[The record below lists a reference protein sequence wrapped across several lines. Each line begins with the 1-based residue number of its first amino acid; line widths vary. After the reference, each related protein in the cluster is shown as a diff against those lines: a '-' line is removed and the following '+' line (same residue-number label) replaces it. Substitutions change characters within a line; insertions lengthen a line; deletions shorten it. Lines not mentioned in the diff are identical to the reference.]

1 MSNLTYIK
9 TRVKNREH
17 LFTALQSL
25 GFSIKEGSSLS
36 ISNNYETKQVDFI
49 CIDPTN
55 GREIGFYR
63 NSNGDFSIAGSGLSG
78 FESKTIE
85 AEVIKIENR
94 IKREYA
100 RSVIKKK
107 LSEQGFFLVNES
119 ENEDSIVIKLSRIV

>member
-17 LFTALQSL
+17 LFTALKTL

-36 ISNNYETKQVDFI
+36 VSNYYETKQVDFI
-49 CIDPTN
+49 CIDPVN
-55 GREIGFYR
+55 GREFGFFQ
-63 NSNGDFSIAGSGLSG
+63 NNDGDFSIAGNGLNG
-78 FESKTIE
+78 FDKKAIE
-85 AEVIKIENR
+85 VEVIKIENR

-100 RSVIKKK
+100 KSVIKEK

-119 ENEDSIVIKLSRIV
+119 ENNDSIVIKLSRIV